1 MRHHKLNYV
10 IVGLFVIAMVSI
22 GFVSIVKISGQ
33 TRVTDDY
40 HLVLDNVS
48 DVKFGTQ
55 VRYEGYPI
63 GQIEHIEP
71 FAENNRMRFRLD
83 VSIEEGWK
91 LPKDSVA
98 RIGSSSL
105 LSAKTI
111 DITAGTST
119 TALVPGNEIASAP
132 TKDMFVAMANLAD
145 EFGMLNRKS
154 LRPLVKDIAEM
165 ARRLGGKLETDLA
178 RVTTSLSNI
187 AVSVEGRSTVVMQR
201 VDDLTRRLDE
211 RFLSEHNADGVDGIV
226 GHAAETT
233 RNFSV
238 MSNDLKTAGTQV
250 REMISGINTLV
261 ESNRGTVDKTLT
273 NAQYSLQTVARN
285 IDTIMQ
291 SIEVTSRNMSEFSRQ
306 IRQNSSLLL
315 GGRPAEQ
322 VSPTS
327 SQSSRFKAQR
337 P

>member
-10 IVGLFVIAMVSI
+10 IVGLFVIAMASI

-33 TRVTDDY
+33 ARVTDEY

-63 GQIEHIEP
+63 GQIEHIMP
-71 FAENNRMRFRLD
+71 FAENSRMRFRLD
-83 VSIEEGWK
+83 VSIEQGWRI
-91 LPKDSVA
+91 PRDSVA
-98 RIGSSSL
+98 RIASSSL

-111 DITAGTST
+111 DISAGAST
-119 TALVPGNEIASAP
+119 EALAPGNQIASAP

-145 EFGMLNRKS
+145 EFGMLNRKG
-154 LRPLVKDIAEM
+154 LRPLVDDIGDM
-165 ARRLGGKLETDLA
+165 ARRLGSKLETDLS
-178 RVTTSLSNI
+178 RVSTSLSNI
-187 AVSVEGRSTVVMQR
+187 VSAVEGRSMVVLQR
-201 VDDLTRRLDE
+201 VENLTRRLDE

-226 GHAAETT
+226 THAEDTA

-238 MSNDLKTAGTQV
+238 LSKDLKVAGSQV
-250 REMISGINTLV
+250 NEMISAINTLV
-261 ESNRGTVDKTLT
+261 ESNRGNVDKTLI

-291 SIEVTSRNMSEFSRQ
+291 SIEITSRNMSEFSRQ
-306 IRQNSSLLL
+306 IRQNPSLLL
-315 GGRPAEQ
+315 DGRPAEQ
-322 VSPTS
+322 ISPA
-327 SQSSRFKAQR
+327 SSRSKAQR
-337 P
+337 Q

>member
-33 TRVTDDY
+33 ARVTDDY
-40 HLVLDNVS
+40 HLVLENVS

-63 GQIEHIEP
+63 GQIERITP
-71 FAENNRMRFRLD
+71 FADNGRMRFRLD
-83 VSIEEGWK
+83 VAIEQGWQ
-91 LPKDSVA
+91 LPRDSVA

-105 LSAKTI
+105 LAAKTI
-111 DITAGTST
+111 DISAGTST
-119 TALVPGNEIASAP
+119 EALAPGKRIVSAP
-132 TKDMFVAMANLAD
+132 TKDMFVAMANLAE

-154 LRPLVKDIAEM
+154 LRPLVDDIADM
-165 ARRLGGKLETDLA
+165 ARRLGGKIETDLS
-178 RVTTSLSNI
+178 RVSTSLSNI
-187 AVSVEGRSTVVMQR
+187 VGAVEGRSMVVLQR

-226 GHAAETT
+226 TYAKDTT

-238 MSNDLKTAGTQV
+238 LSKDLRAAGNQV
-250 REMISGINTLV
+250 NEMISAINALV

-291 SIEVTSRNMSEFSRQ
+291 SIEITSRNMSEFSRQ
-306 IRQNSSLLL
+306 IRQNPSLLL
-315 GGRPAEQ
+315 GGRPAQQ
-322 VSPTS
+322 VSPA
-327 SQSSRFKAQR
+327 SSRSKAQTQ
-337 P
+337 